1 MTDAEI
7 EALYLRHR
15 RPFIAWAAK
24 QFGLAQEDALD
35 VYQEAIIA
43 FVRNVRA
50 GRYDPAASEPSTY
63 LFAIGRN
70 QALNALRRRK
80 GRDARNVSDLRIAHS
95 PESEQRHDEEHN
107 AHLIAGGMAALS
119 EKESPTATSLFSRKT
134 WRVRSMRPSPNCSFT
149 GPRTPRPRPSS
160 RDCIRREPSAVTLRR
175 WTRARIS

>member
-119 EKESPTATSLFSRKT
+119 EKEREILRLYYSEE
-134 WRVRSMRPSPNCSFT
+134 RSMTEIAEAMGYHNADVAKKMKYVAFRKIAALITKTVAPQRPAHV
-149 GPRTPRPRPSS
+149 
-160 RDCIRREPSAVTLRR
+160 E
-175 WTRARIS
+175 